1 MAAKA
6 KYMRV
11 YEWLEEGINEGR
23 FQVGDR
29 LPNEVELAERF
40 NVHRMTI
47 RQAINKLV
55 SDHVVVRKR
64 GSGTFL
70 ISDKRPVMVKS
81 LDNLTTYR
89 EEIEQAGL
97 QAQYKVL
104 SFERATASQEIAESL
119 QIEAGSPVIQF
130 SRVMYASDV
139 PLVLENTTLPY
150 DLFSDIEKADI
161 EGPLYLLMREK
172 FGIKMLYAEHEIS
185 CIMPES
191 RERKLLQLDENS
203 PCLSLYIISRDSNGR
218 VVEFSESL
226 HRGDK
231 YRFKCTIEQYIVS
244 DLNSVEAGEAFGYSG
259 A

>member
-1 MAAKA
+1 MAAKS
-6 KYMRV
+6 KYMRI
-11 YEWLEEGINEGR
+11 YEWLEESIQEGK

-47 RQAINKLV
+47 RQAVNKLV
-55 SDHVVVRKR
+55 RDHVVVRKR
-64 GSGTFL
+64 GSGTYL

-89 EEIEQAGL
+89 DDIEQAGL

-104 SFERATASQEIAESL
+104 SFERTTAPADLAENL
-119 QIEAGSPVIQF
+119 QIDQGDPVIRF

-139 PLVLENTTLPY
+139 PLAVEHTALPY
-150 DLFSDIEKADI
+150 DLFSDLELADI

-172 FGIKMLYAEHEIS
+172 FNVKILYAEHEIG
-185 CIMPES
+185 CLMPGQE
-191 RERKLLQLDENS
+191 ERRLLQLSEGS
-203 PCLSLYIISRDSNGR
+203 PCLSLYIVSHDNNGR
-218 VVEFSESL
+218 VVEFSEAL

-231 YRFKCTIEQYIVS
+231 YRFKCTLEQYILS
-244 DLNSVEAGEAFGYSG
+244 DMRNGNAKERED
-259 A
+259 